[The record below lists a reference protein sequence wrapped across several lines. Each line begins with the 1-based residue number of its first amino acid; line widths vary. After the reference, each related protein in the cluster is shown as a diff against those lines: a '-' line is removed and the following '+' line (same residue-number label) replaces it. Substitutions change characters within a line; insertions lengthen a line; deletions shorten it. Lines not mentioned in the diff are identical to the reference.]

1 MIETTNWLTKGVS
14 KKKLDREQRATKKFL
29 RKLEKRHRKAM
40 IRMAKKQSQYLIVI
54 PELVDELTYIKK
66 RLVRL
71 CSNGNKYLD
80 AHGIEYLFEKIIYD
94 VKTWNRMDTWDLPR
108 KGIDFDSI
116 CKEEKNEM

>member
-1 MIETTNWLTKGVS
+1 MIKTTNWLTKGVS
-14 KKKLDREQRATKKFL
+14 KKKLDKEQRATKRFL

-54 PELVDELTYIKK
+54 PELVERLICI
-66 RLVRL
+66 REGLVRL

-80 AHGIEYLFEKIIYD
+80 THGIEYLFEKIIYEIE
-94 VKTWNRMDTWDLPR
+94 TWNRMDTWNLHM
-108 KGIDFDSI
+108 GIDFDSI